1 MPSPAIP
8 AAPLAQGKPQK
19 CPPPIPG
26 EQRWAW
32 GEMHPLL
39 PVCVPGWNAFH
50 GSGRGAPRVFPTV
63 FNPWNSAGLKG
74 CLSQARNSSVRA
86 LPGNSQGRQ
95 GMLWMLQ
102 QVPGVLQGRFLH
114 PLPARDLGLC
124 LAASFL
130 GILCLPFPSPGDTRS
145 RGSRSIPPLSRN

>member
-1 MPSPAIP
+1 
-8 AAPLAQGKPQK
+8 
-19 CPPPIPG
+19 
-26 EQRWAW
+26 
-32 GEMHPLL
+32 MHPLL
-39 PVCVPGWNAFH
+39 PVCIPGWNAFH

-74 CLSQARNSSVRA
+74 CLSQARNSSARA

-114 PLPARDLGLC
+114 PLPPCAGFGAVPGSVIPWDP
-124 LAASFL
+124 
-130 GILCLPFPSPGDTRS
+130 LPAFSPPGDTRS

>member
-74 CLSQARNSSVRA
+74 CLSQARNSSARA

-114 PLPARDLGLC
+114 PLPVRDLGLC

-130 GILCLPFPSPGDTRS
+130 GILCLPFPLPVTPGAVEAGPS
-145 RGSRSIPPLSRN
+145 YP